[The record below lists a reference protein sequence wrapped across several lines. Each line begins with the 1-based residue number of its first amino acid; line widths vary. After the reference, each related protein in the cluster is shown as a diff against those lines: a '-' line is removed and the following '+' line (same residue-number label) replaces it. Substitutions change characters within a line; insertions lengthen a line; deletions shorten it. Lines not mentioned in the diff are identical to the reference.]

1 MPSGFT
7 YTCGDFLHGSS
18 PLGDDGNREISSSPP
33 LLTIPSARK
42 YLYIENQLDVLLL
55 IEVYIYLWGSFP
67 HGSSPFGDDGNRE
80 ISSSPHF
87 LPYLP

>member
-33 LLTIPSARK
+33 LLTSSSFWK
-42 YLYIENQLDVLLL
+42 CLYIEVILDVLLL
-55 IEVYIYLWGSFP
+55 IEVYIYLWGFVP
-67 HGSSPFGDDGNRE
+67 PWF
-80 ISSSPHF
+80 IS
-87 LPYLP
+87 LRR